1 MEMKHRRLLDG
12 LKHFTDFDAAELD
25 ALAGVLRPRTLPA
38 NARLFRHGE
47 AADGCYIVAEGRVR
61 VALGKDG
68 EGEQLAILGGGEVL
82 GQMALLDGGKRSATC
97 TALEPTTVLYLG
109 RDEFDLLC
117 RGGSSFALKF
127 LDALTR
133 MLVAQL
139 RYANRRLLA
148 LAHKNAQP
156 GEAHARGALRDVARN
171 SFSCNLGETLD
182 EMEYVTPDGLKR

>member
-1 MEMKHRRLLDG
+1 M
-12 LKHFTDFDAAELD
+12 
-25 ALAGVLRPRTLPA
+25 
-38 NARLFRHGE
+38 FRQGD

-61 VALGKDG
+61 VALGNDG
-68 EGEQLAILGGGEVL
+68 EGEQLAMLGGGEVI

-133 MLVAQL
+133 MLVSQL

-148 LAHKNAQP
+148 LAHKNASP
-156 GEAHARGALRDVARN
+156 GDPQARAALRDVARM
-171 SFSCNLGETLD
+171 SLACNLGETLD
-182 EMEYVTPDGLKR
+182 QMEVVYPDGLKR

>member
-12 LKHFTDFDAAELD
+12 LAHFADFQPAELD
-25 ALAGVLRPRTLPA
+25 ALAGVLRPRTLQA
-38 NARLFRHGE
+38 SARLFRHGD

-68 EGEQLAILGGGEVL
+68 EGEQLAILGSGEVI
-82 GQMALLDGGKRSATC
+82 GHMALLDGGKRSATC

-148 LAHKNAQP
+148 LAHKNAPP
-156 GEAHARGALRDVARN
+156 GDPQARN
-171 SFSCNLGETLD
+171 AMREVAANSFACNLGETLD
-182 EMEYVTPDGLKR
+182 QMEYVTPDGLKR

>member
-1 MEMKHRRLLDG
+1 MKHRRLLDG
-12 LKHFTDFDAAELD
+12 LNNFTDFSAAELD
-25 ALAGVLRPRTLPA
+25 ALAGVLHPRELRA
-38 NARLFRHGE
+38 NATLFRQGD
-47 AADGCYIVAEGRVR
+47 AADGCYIIADGRVR
-61 VALGKDG
+61 IGLSTQA
-68 EGEQLAILGGGEVL
+68 ESEQLAVLGRGEVL
-82 GQMALLDGGKRSATC
+82 GQMALLDGGRRSATC

-148 LAHKNAQP
+148 LAQRRTPAGDPNAV
-156 GEAHARGALRDVARN
+156 ATMRDVARYAM
-171 SFSCNLGETLD
+171 SCNLGETLD
-182 EMEYVTPDGLKR
+182 DMEVVIPDGLKR